1 MADLTVPW
9 RSTCFPVFP
18 NWFRLTKSAN
28 DDTRIVFCACGIP
41 CRNLSVIPEYL
52 RDITHLYQLPD
63 CLVAVAL
70 VIMLEALRLPLA
82 MISRRYRSWAAVWY
96 GTMPLSVVLI
106 CGQKCLLES
115 GLTYGNPLRGNSR

>member
-18 NWFRLTKSAN
+18 DWFRRTEAAN

-41 CRNLSVIPEYL
+41 SRSLSVIPEFL
-52 RDITHLYQLPD
+52 RNIPHLSQLPE

-70 VIMLEALRLPLA
+70 EMPLEASRLPLA
-82 MISRRYRSWAAVWY
+82 MISY
-96 GTMPLSVVLI
+96 
-106 CGQKCLLES
+106 
-115 GLTYGNPLRGNSR
+115 LTKREIGRAFS